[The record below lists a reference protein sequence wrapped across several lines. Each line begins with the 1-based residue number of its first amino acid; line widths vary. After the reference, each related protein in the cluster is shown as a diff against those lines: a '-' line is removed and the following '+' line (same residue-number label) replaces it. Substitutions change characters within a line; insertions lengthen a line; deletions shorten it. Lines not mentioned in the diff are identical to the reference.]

1 MVPCR
6 ETESR
11 VLVRTTAC
19 EPPIDLRIERLI
31 EITEGN
37 GGSDSLDNF
46 RGRTGTQVWEIPKLV
61 FQDQAV
67 FR

>member
-1 MVPCR
+1 MVPWR

-11 VLVRTTAC
+11 VLVRTTAR
-19 EPPIDLRIERLI
+19 EPPIYLRIERLI

-37 GGSDSLDNF
+37 GGSDSLNNF
-46 RGRTGTQVWEIPKLV
+46 RGRMGTQVWDIPKLV
-61 FQDQAV
+61 FEDEAA